1 MTNFRIFLTQKIT
14 FLNPISWLLL
24 RDYIQDIFHLKNNSI
39 LFYQMKTLSIYK
51 TDTIFVFLVSKTVY
65 VIILKI
71 FQWCLTMAF
80 LLIGLD
86 IVQWISGKVPS
97 RPLSD
102 MEFSG
107 NIGIRVTILINQSG
121 KKLVEYS
128 WKYWVLSVW
137 TYLNI

>member
-1 MTNFRIFLTQKIT
+1 MLIQLVVLKLAWTS
-14 FLNPISWLLL
+14 LNPGDNKILFAYLTLYLSKIFYLL
-24 RDYIQDIFHLKNNSI
+24 FHLIHYECNI
-39 LFYQMKTLSIYK
+39 LN
-51 TDTIFVFLVSKTVY
+51 VY
-65 VIILKI
+65 VLFCLSLIMAILLFSCK
-71 FQWCLTMAF
+71 QTMAL